1 MKIRKMLPL
10 SEKDIGN
17 VLCIKPGDIVNFLLM
32 QQRNKQ
38 ILSNTNGL
46 LITKMDIFQNEDI
59 SVINTI
65 FDGTPMTFEVKY
77 DAKYATLL
85 TGGCRFNVALFDY
98 EFDQLFRFR
107 RPIFD
112 VTKFNPALPNWVYD
126 DTVDEEPSNGG
137 ITFDEFL
144 EYHGYD
150 LD

>member
-10 SEKDIGN
+10 SEKDIDN
-17 VLCIKPGDIVNFLLM
+17 ALYIKPGDIVNFLLM

-38 ILSNTNGL
+38 KLSKTNGL
-46 LITKMDIFQNEDI
+46 LITKIDIFQNEDI
-59 SVINTI
+59 SIINTT

-85 TGGCRFNVALFDY
+85 TGGCRFHVALVDN
-98 EFDQLFRFR
+98 EFDQLVRFR

-112 VTKFNPALPNWVYD
+112 VTKFNPALPSWVYD
-126 DTVDEEPSNGG
+126 DTIDDEPSNGG
-137 ITFDEFL
+137 VTFEEFL